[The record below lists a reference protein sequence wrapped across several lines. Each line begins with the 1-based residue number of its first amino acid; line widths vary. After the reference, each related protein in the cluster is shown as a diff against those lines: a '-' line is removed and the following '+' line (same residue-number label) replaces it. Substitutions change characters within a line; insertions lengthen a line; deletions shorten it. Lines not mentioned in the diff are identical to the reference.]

1 MSNNKIDTKKVATK
15 KVATKKVATKKVA
28 TKKVATKKVAT
39 KKDGTK
45 IKLTLVKSLSGRLKA
60 HQACAKGLGIKKI
73 HRSIE
78 VNNTPENM
86 GMINKINYLL
96 KIEKNNGT

>member
-1 MSNNKIDTKKVATK
+1 MSNNKIDTK

>member
-1 MSNNKIDTKKVATK
+1 MSNNKID
-15 KVATKKVATKKVA
+15 
-28 TKKVATKKVAT
+28 TKKVAT